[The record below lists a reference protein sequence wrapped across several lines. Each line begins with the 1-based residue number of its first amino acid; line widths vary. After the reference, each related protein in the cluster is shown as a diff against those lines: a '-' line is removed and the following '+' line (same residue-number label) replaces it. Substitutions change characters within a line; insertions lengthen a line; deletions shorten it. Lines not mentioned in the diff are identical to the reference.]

1 MNKFVDYFFIS
12 GLDYSSGLEPDKYA
26 EDNLHVSPLE
36 RAYKGKVLAHY
47 PENVQY
53 NPFDES
59 AVCLFSLPCGL
70 KFRTQKHSVTQAPN
84 FHSFVITREDGK
96 RCYGFSLIFY
106 EEVRNR
112 DICSAMQTLQAMYI
126 TELSSGLKPRNLQ
139 NVQTQGPQSRSLPR
153 HFKLAQNQSGAALTY
168 YDISKDKLF
177 VSKSIG
183 IIAQVAYVQAAK
195 IFLENLYRCVPKRSA
210 ASGISLESYVFNIL
224 YEVELPAPGKSLLI
238 HLPPSD
244 PQLPP
249 ASAIIQHPSPPLELP
264 HLDYPMRMVFVW
276 LGVDIVVQLFTCLL
290 LECQVLLRSS
300 DPHRLMV
307 VAECLTSLLFPFTWP
322 HVYVPILPASLHH
335 FLDAPVPFL
344 MGKYTLPLFAI
355 SILPGD
361 RKI

>member
-36 RAYKGKVLAHY
+36 RSYKGKVLAHY

-126 TELSSGLKPRNLQ
+126 TELSSGLKQRNLQ

-210 ASGISLESYVFNIL
+210 ASSISLESYVFNIL
-224 YEVELPAPGKSLLI
+224 YEVSL
-238 HLPPSD
+238 
-244 PQLPP
+244 
-249 ASAIIQHPSPPLELP
+249 
-264 HLDYPMRMVFVW
+264 
-276 LGVDIVVQLFTCLL
+276 C
-290 LECQVLLRSS
+290 
-300 DPHRLMV
+300 
-307 VAECLTSLLFPFTWP
+307 
-322 HVYVPILPASLHH
+322 
-335 FLDAPVPFL
+335 
-344 MGKYTLPLFAI
+344 
-355 SILPGD
+355 
-361 RKI
+361 